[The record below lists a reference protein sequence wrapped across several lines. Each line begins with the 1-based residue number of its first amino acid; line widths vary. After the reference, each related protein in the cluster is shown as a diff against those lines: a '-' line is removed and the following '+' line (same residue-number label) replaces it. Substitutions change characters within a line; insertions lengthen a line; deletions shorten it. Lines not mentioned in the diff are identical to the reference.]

1 MKVRFVDFWPGFD
14 PRDNFLLNHLKT
26 IGDFTVDDEPDVLF
40 YSCYGNEYRKF
51 KIPRLFYSAENL
63 RPDFSACDFAI
74 TFDYNSDPR
83 HFRYPLFA
91 VYSDIYDWWPQ
102 LLQHR
107 SDSELLEE
115 WQKKSKFCAIVVSN
129 GQSQRRNDFF
139 RKLNAAKQ
147 VDSGGRFM
155 NNVGGPVPDKLAF
168 IRDYRF
174 VISFENSSYPGY
186 TTEKLVEPLLT
197 GAIPIYWGNPA
208 VAKEFNSDRF
218 LVAQDAAN
226 DSHLIDTILAIDK
239 NPELALPYLRQPV
252 FPNNQRSRQLVTE
265 TLCQF
270 LSDALNLCSSIRP
283 VAIIP
288 EMRALHFIKR
298 QAADLR
304 YRLKAALGKT
314 YR

>member
-26 IGDFTVDDEPDVLF
+26 IGDFTVDDEPEVLF

-74 TFDYNSDPR
+74 TFDYSSDPR

-91 VYSDIYDWWPQ
+91 VYSDIYGWWPQ

-107 SDSELLEE
+107 SDSELLAE
-115 WQKKSKFCAIVVSN
+115 WQMKSKFCAMVVSN
-129 GQSQRRNDFF
+129 GLSARRNDFF
-139 RKLNAAKQ
+139 KVLNDTKH

-155 NNVGGPVPDKLAF
+155 NNVGGPVPHKLAF

-174 VISFENSSYPGY
+174 VISFENSSHPGY
-186 TTEKLVEPLLT
+186 TTEKLIEPLLT
-197 GAIPIYWGNPA
+197 GAIPIYWGNPD
-208 VAKEFNSDRF
+208 VAQEFNTDRF
-218 LVAQDAAN
+218 LIAQDAAN
-226 DSHLIDTILAIDK
+226 DSQLIDKILAIDE

-252 FPNNQRSRQLVTE
+252 FPNNQRSRQLATE

-270 LSDALNLCSSIRP
+270 LSGALDLCSSIRP
-283 VAIIP
+283 VATIP
-288 EMRALHFIKR
+288 EMQALHFIKR

-304 YRLKAALGKT
+304 YRLKSAFGKT